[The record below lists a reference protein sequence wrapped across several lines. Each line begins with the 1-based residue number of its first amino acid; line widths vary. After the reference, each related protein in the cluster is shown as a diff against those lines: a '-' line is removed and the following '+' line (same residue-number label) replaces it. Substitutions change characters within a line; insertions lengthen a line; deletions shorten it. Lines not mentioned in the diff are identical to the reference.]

1 MTARPEHTTRSRLT
15 VHDLDSAPEASK
27 DALANQAKRVG
38 KVINIFGAMANSPA
52 LMNIY
57 DLVET
62 HLANHSK
69 LDNATRQAIHLTV
82 AAVNDCDY
90 CQAAYTGAAK
100 KAGFTVEETLAIRQG
115 AVPDQPKLQSLL
127 ALTRQ
132 IADNRGY
139 VDESVWSDALDAGWS
154 EEEILDAYVETV
166 RTILTNYFNHL
177 VGTELDLPPA
187 P

>member
-1 MTARPEHTTRSRLT
+1 MTAEHTTTSRLT
-15 VHDLDSAPEASK
+15 VHDLDSAPEASRA
-27 DALANQAKRVG
+27 ALANQAKRVG

-52 LMNIY
+52 LMNVY

-62 HLANHSK
+62 HLAEHSN
-69 LDNATRQAIHLTV
+69 LDNAARQAIHLTV

-100 KAGFTVEETLAIRQG
+100 KAGFSIEETVAIRQG
-115 AVPDQPKLQSLL
+115 SLPDNPKLQALL
-127 ALTRQ
+127 TLSRQ
-132 IADNRGY
+132 IADNRGC
-139 VDESVWSDALDAGWS
+139 VDESVWSDALAAGWS
-154 EEEILDAYVETV
+154 EEEILDAYVEVV